1 VTRTGW
7 AALALATLALAGCET
22 TAEKSARLQKQAK
35 HVTLDEKGLSI
46 TRASTDVKV
55 LAATIV
61 RGSEGAAAV
70 VTLRNRSSRP
80 LRDVPLAI
88 TVKDARRRALF
99 QNNGPGLEAALVSV
113 ASIGPHETITWVDD
127 QLPAGGAPTSVS
139 ARVGQAPVLSG
150 RPPRLTIA
158 GASLSEDPSN
168 GVVASGTLSNR
179 SSISQKS
186 VVVFGVAR
194 RGGRIVA
201 AGRGVLAELTAG
213 TSAPFQVFLV
223 GDARGAQLQISAPP
237 TSFR

>member
-1 VTRTGW
+1 VTRAGW

-35 HVTLDEKGLSI
+35 RVTLDEKGLSI
-46 TRASTDVKV
+46 ARASTDVKV
-55 LAATIV
+55 LAAATV
-61 RGSEGAAAV
+61 RGSEGSAAV
-70 VTLRNRSSRP
+70 VTLHNRSSHT
-80 LRDVPLAI
+80 LHDVPLAI
-88 TVKDARRRALF
+88 TVKDARGRTLF

-113 ASIGPHETITWVDD
+113 ASLGPHETITWVDD
-127 QLPAGGAPTSVS
+127 QLPGGGAPASVS

-168 GVVASGTLSNR
+168 GLVGSGTLSNR

-201 AGRGVLAELTAG
+201 AGRGVLPELAAG
-213 TSAPFQVFLV
+213 ASAPFQVFLI
-223 GDARGAQLQISAPP
+223 GDARGAQLQFGAPP
-237 TSFR
+237 TSFG